1 MLELD
6 YGTELDKKD
15 PLAKFRERFVI
26 SDPEL
31 IYLDGNSLGRLPLLS
46 KERLV
51 KCILNEWGDRL
62 IRSWDNWL
70 PIARRIGDKLAENL
84 LGAQKGEVV
93 ITDNVTINLYKLLNG
108 AIDIDRPIIVTN
120 IGNFPT
126 DKYVPQRISQRL
138 RQLYPQ
144 LNIQLMYFEN
154 DPIYGPTATDVD
166 KVLNKINGRKAIVL
180 LSHVD
185 YKSGAL
191 ADMEA
196 INKVIRRHGALSLW
210 DLCHSVGVV
219 PIQLNET
226 RADLAVGCTYK
237 YLNGGPGSPAF
248 LYVNKNLLGNKNF
261 FSPIG
266 GWFSQ
271 KNQFSF
277 GDKYDPHTGIER
289 FFTGTPPIISVVA
302 IEPAIDMLI
311 EAGIEKVRKK
321 SNELTNYFLYLYN
334 KHIRKYDFTL
344 VTPQDS
350 TKRGSHISLGHGR
363 AFEISLALRNINV
376 IPDFRPPDVIRIGL
390 APLYTRFID
399 VYNFTVK
406 LKEIMEHKQYK
417 EYYKKENII
426 P

>member
-1 MLELD
+1 MLKLD
-6 YGTELDKKD
+6 YARELDKKD
-15 PLAKFRERFVI
+15 QLAKFRERFVI
-26 SDPEL
+26 NDES
-31 IYLDGNSLGRLPLLS
+31 IYLDGNSLGRLPIS
-46 KERLV
+46 TKEQLE
-51 KCILNEWGDRL
+51 KCVLNEWGDDL
-62 IRSWDNWL
+62 IRSWDKWL
-70 PIARRIGDKLAENL
+70 LIARRIGDKLAKTL
-84 LGAQKGEVV
+84 LGAQEGEVV
-93 ITDNVTINLYKLLNG
+93 ITDNVTINLYKLLSA
-108 AIDIDRPIIVTN
+108 AIDSGRSIIITN
-120 IGNFPT
+120 KENFPT
-126 DKYVPQRISQRL
+126 DKYVPERICQRL
-138 RQLYPQ
+138 AQLCPQ
-144 LNIQLMYFEN
+144 LNVQLLYFES
-154 DPIYGPTATDVD
+154 DPVYGPTSIDVA
-166 KVLNKINGRKAIVL
+166 KILNKIDGEKALVI

-191 ADMEA
+191 ADMKA
-196 INKVIRRHGALSLW
+196 INKVIKESGALSLW

-219 PIQLNET
+219 PIKLNET
-226 RADLAVGCTYK
+226 GADLAVGCTYK

-334 KHIRKYDFTL
+334 KHLRKYDFTL

-350 TKRGSHISLGHGR
+350 TKRGSHISLGHGK
-363 AFEISLALRNINV
+363 ALEISLALRNINV

-390 APLYTRFID
+390 APLYIRFID

-406 LKEIMEHKQYK
+406 LKEIMENKKYK
-417 EYYKKENII
+417 EYSKKGNIV